1 MCGATHKQF
10 AIFFVYV
17 AAILLNMFSVIEVNF
32 YLQVI
37 LMLGLGK
44 AGALFPDVDHVW
56 KNVKEKTAVNWLVN
70 KFIHITGGTHRSRHT
85 HSWDLCLMSF
95 AGLLYLTNVLH
106 GKGYINE
113 LDCSIAFLILCGF
126 YSGWI
131 SHLFSDMLSS
141 AGVYVTFLSG
151 KKVKFVPKELFG
163 FKFSTGGAWENF
175 CFKVI
180 RVINLIS
187 GIFVIV
193 YPFLVVSE
201 YRELLLSLL
210 RGMKI

>member
-70 KFIHITGGTHRSRHT
+70 KFI
-85 HSWDLCLMSF
+85 
-95 AGLLYLTNVLH
+95 
-106 GKGYINE
+106 
-113 LDCSIAFLILCGF
+113 
-126 YSGWI
+126 
-131 SHLFSDMLSS
+131 
-141 AGVYVTFLSG
+141 
-151 KKVKFVPKELFG
+151 
-163 FKFSTGGAWENF
+163 
-175 CFKVI
+175 
-180 RVINLIS
+180 
-187 GIFVIV
+187 
-193 YPFLVVSE
+193 
-201 YRELLLSLL
+201 
-210 RGMKI
+210 